1 MTAVMPRLGGSL
13 ALALMGLWM
22 VQVYSQQMDMVLMP
36 LNLMTAQASAAMLS
50 GMGFPMV
57 QEQTLLTHAAGF
69 SGDIDYACTAL
80 IPATL
85 LAAAILPWPA
95 SWQWRLMGV
104 LVGTAL
110 VILLNQLRIVS
121 LVFLGVRESAWF
133 DVAHLWLWPVALML
147 VTVSYWYG
155 WTRVAE
161 VKHTPRL

>member
-1 MTAVMPRLGGSL
+1 MTAVMPRLGWSL

-57 QEQTLLTHAAGF
+57 QELTRLTHAGGF
-69 SGDIDYACTAL
+69 SCDIDYACTAL

-85 LAAAILPWPA
+85 LAAAILPWRA
-95 SWQWRLMGV
+95 SWQSRLVGV
-104 LVGTAL
+104 LMGTAL
-110 VILLNQLRIVS
+110 VILVNQWRIAS
-121 LVFLGVRESAWF
+121 LIFLGVQAPGWF
-133 DVAHLWLWPVALML
+133 DVAHLWLWPVGLIL

-155 WTRVAE
+155 WTRVAG
-161 VKHTPRL
+161 VKHTPHL